1 MKSISRK
8 KKQEKNKYKDTKTL
22 VKNQI
27 NLETK
32 KKVEE
37 IREEKSVLE

>member
-8 KKQEKNKYKDTKTL
+8 KKQEKNRINDTKTL

-27 NLETK
+27 ILETK

-37 IREEKSVLE
+37 TREEKSVLE